1 MINKTAVTTAHGIA
15 MSLDGKSL
23 YVTGWL
29 NNNMVSVIDV
39 VTGFVIKMVNV
50 GANPRFVAVDPVS
63 GFVYVTHYGGNS
75 ISIIN
80 PATQTVVQTLSANA
94 PAGFAFKPA
103 GI

>member
-1 MINKTAVTTAHGIA
+1 MINKTAVIGAHGIA
-15 MSLDGKSL
+15 MSLDDKLL

-39 VTGFVIKMVNV
+39 VTGFVTKMGNV

-63 GFVYVTHYGGNS
+63 GFVYVTQYGGNS

-80 PATQTVVQTLSANA
+80 CATQTLVQTLSANA

-103 GI
+103 GT